1 MHGLRIGMHRF
12 TEPKAF
18 NMKTMWNSI
27 MWLQDNS
34 RPTTDTE
41 KLVALGMVLV
51 VVWTLLYI
59 GSGMDGWIVEEIHE
73 AEAAADIY

>member
-1 MHGLRIGMHRF
+1 
-12 TEPKAF
+12 
-18 NMKTMWNSI
+18 
-27 MWLQDNS
+27 MWLQDND

-51 VVWTLLYI
+51 VVWTLLRI
-59 GSGMDGWIVEEIHE
+59 GSGMDGWIVEEIHA

>member
-1 MHGLRIGMHRF
+1 MPQF

-27 MWLQDNS
+27 LWLQDNG

-51 VVWTLLYI
+51 VVWTLLHI
-59 GSGMDGWIVEEIHE
+59 GSGMDGWIIEEIHE

>member
-1 MHGLRIGMHRF
+1 MNGLRIGMHRF

-18 NMKTMWNSI
+18 NMKTMWNSVL
-27 MWLQDNS
+27 WLQDNS

-51 VVWTLLYI
+51 VVWTLLHI
-59 GSGMDGWIVEEIHE
+59 GSGMDGWIIEEVHE

>member
-1 MHGLRIGMHRF
+1 L
-12 TEPKAF
+12 
-18 NMKTMWNSI
+18 
-27 MWLQDNS
+27 WLQDNS